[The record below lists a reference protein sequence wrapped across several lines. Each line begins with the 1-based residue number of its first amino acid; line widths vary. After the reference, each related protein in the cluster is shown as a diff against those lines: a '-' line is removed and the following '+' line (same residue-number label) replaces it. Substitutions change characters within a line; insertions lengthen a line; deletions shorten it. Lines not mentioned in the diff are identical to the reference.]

1 MAGEAATGGPAT
13 TIGPTIIAS
22 SSALDD
28 DDIADE
34 EPDVIMGH
42 PGLGAPGQVF
52 VLEAVDMT
60 LFALHQVQDVFQW
73 ERGGL
78 DE

>member
-13 TIGPTIIAS
+13 TIGPMIIAS

-42 PGLGAPGQVF
+42 SGLGAPGQVF

-60 LFALHQVQDVFQW
+60 LFCTTSSAGRVPMGE
-73 ERGGL
+73 ERP
-78 DE
+78 